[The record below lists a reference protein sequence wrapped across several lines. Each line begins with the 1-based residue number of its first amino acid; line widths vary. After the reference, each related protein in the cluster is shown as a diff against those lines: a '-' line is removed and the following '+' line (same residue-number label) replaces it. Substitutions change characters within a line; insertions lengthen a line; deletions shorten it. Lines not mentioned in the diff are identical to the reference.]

1 MKQLNSLPGIEVEG
15 NHTLSLRGLV
25 ANESGGHSAS
35 SLVSTNVMLMDTA
48 NAFTEADEGD
58 SLFGDLPGWIAP
70 TAFLLLLFLVIMGMI
85 VLNKAE
91 DSVIVESIDWTKSD
105 SDIEAVVDEA
115 ALLD

>member
-1 MKQLNSLPGIEVEG
+1 
-15 NHTLSLRGLV
+15 
-25 ANESGGHSAS
+25 
-35 SLVSTNVMLMDTA
+35 MLMDTA